1 MVAQTFALEIFFSAF
16 LRCCFTE
23 FLMLSLVHVQCI
35 DSMLSQEIPN
45 LVRTSQTRLAT
56 LGIVTLFVLIQF
68 DAIYDL
74 FPNRRTTTWDMFAL
88 YDKEAI
94 PF

>member
-1 MVAQTFALEIFFSAF
+1 M
-16 LRCCFTE
+16 
-23 FLMLSLVHVQCI
+23 
-35 DSMLSQEIPN
+35 
-45 LVRTSQTRLAT
+45 RTSLTRLAT

-74 FPNRRTTTWDMFAL
+74 FLNRRTTTWDMFAL

>member
-16 LRCCFTE
+16 LRCCITE

-35 DSMLSQEIPN
+35 DSMLPQEIQN
-45 LVRTSQTRLAT
+45 LVRTSLTRLAT

-74 FPNRRTTTWDMFAL
+74 FLNRRTTTWDMFAL
-88 YDKEAI
+88 YDKEAKL
-94 PF
+94 F

>member
-16 LRCCFTE
+16 LRCCITE

-35 DSMLSQEIPN
+35 DSMLPQEIQN
-45 LVRTSQTRLAT
+45 LVRTSLTRLAS

-68 DAIYDL
+68 NAIYDL
-74 FPNRRTTTWDMFAL
+74 FLNRR
-88 YDKEAI
+88 
-94 PF
+94 

>member
-16 LRCCFTE
+16 LRCCITE

-35 DSMLSQEIPN
+35 DSMLPQEIQN
-45 LVRTSQTRLAT
+45 LVRTSLTRLAS

-68 DAIYDL
+68 NAIHDL
-74 FPNRRTTTWDMFAL
+74 FLNRR
-88 YDKEAI
+88 
-94 PF
+94 